1 MTCDDSVLGL
11 SKLNFDLSVYDIF
24 GLLQVGGKIV
34 YPIQENYMNPD
45 HWIKM
50 IEEHRITIWNSVPAL
65 MKILLTELET
75 MNTTHMLPFPN
86 S

>member
-50 IEEHRITIWNSVPAL
+50 IEG
-65 MKILLTELET
+65 ILDAA
-75 MNTTHMLPFPN
+75 FAVD